1 MPFGSSAHHHSIR
14 AGFAANFSQCTQS
27 AASHCC
33 SNAFGPGVILTAH
46 RIADEVK
53 CSCHKHITCTVAK
66 QQKCNRMVHVLHDKQ
81 AFIANKYQVMESE
94 MGQKY

>member
-1 MPFGSSAHHHSIR
+1 M
-14 AGFAANFSQCTQS
+14 
-27 AASHCC
+27 
-33 SNAFGPGVILTAH
+33 ILIAH
-46 RIADEVK
+46 RIADDLK